1 MGGLTI
7 YIEGVPNGI
16 WPKASTHFIPDRRPD
31 AMLHQLHLVF
41 STNVTARSHKRH
53 GVSNNPQLNCLF
65 DNLFNWHQRNH
76 QSSALLALVRGIHWW
91 PVDSP
96 QSPVDSPH
104 QGRSNGN
111 AESVSTSWCQTLPV
125 IPWRHV
131 HYILYDITVIMSLMP
146 RLSHFNRYCVISSH
160 LLTELCGRNI
170 KLDFHFSSALKWHMW
185 LKWKTRFCLFTDHS
199 FNSLCPGGIA
209 KMGHFFFTP
218 YWRHQSLG
226 YLKKIW
232 MPVVNIIW
240 CPWAIKG
247 FSIQLLMLII
257 KC

>member
-1 MGGLTI
+1 MGGLII
-7 YIEGVPNGI
+7 YIQGVPNGI
-16 WPKASTHFIPDRRPD
+16 WPKVSTHFIPDRRPD

-65 DNLFNWHQRNH
+65 DSLFNWHQRNH

-96 QSPVDSPH
+96 QPPVDSPY
-104 QGRSNGN
+104 QGHSNGN
-111 AESVSTSWCQTLPV
+111 AERVSTSWCQTLPV

-146 RLSHFNRYCVISSH
+146 RLSHFNRHCVISSH
-160 LLTELCGRNI
+160 LLTELCGRNV

-185 LKWKTRFCLFTDHS
+185 LKWKTRLCLFTDHS
-199 FNSLCPGGIA
+199 FNSLCPGWIA
-209 KMGHFFFTP
+209 KMGHFFYTILTSP
-218 YWRHQSLG
+218 KSWLSQEDLDAGCEY
-226 YLKKIW
+226 
-232 MPVVNIIW
+232 
-240 CPWAIKG
+240 
-247 FSIQLLMLII
+247 
-257 KC
+257 